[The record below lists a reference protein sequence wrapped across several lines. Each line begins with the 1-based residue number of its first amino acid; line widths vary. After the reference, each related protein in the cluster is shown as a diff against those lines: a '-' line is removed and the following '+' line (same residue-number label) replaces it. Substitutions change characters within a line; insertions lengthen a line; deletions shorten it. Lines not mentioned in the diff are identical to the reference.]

1 MESKNG
7 HHEHFKTSRPLV
19 TFANELNREHFYINL
34 RFKICGKLA
43 IIFKDNKP
51 YNFTRH
57 ANIFAKNFLS
67 YLDFEM
73 HIFNAV
79 TKLIHINNHQPH
91 F

>member
-34 RFKICGKLA
+34 RIKICGKLA
-43 IIFKDNKP
+43 IIFKDNKA

-57 ANIFAKNFLS
+57 ANIFAKKIN
-67 YLDFEM
+67 
-73 HIFNAV
+73 V
-79 TKLIHINNHQPH
+79 TLVQKCTSLMWSQN
-91 F
+91 